1 MLNFDWLLNNCPI
14 WPFLLH
20 DTVCNGSNGYM
31 TDHEWSP
38 ICSFIVP
45 VITKSDECEEG
56 DWFVDHIQG

>member
-1 MLNFDWLLNNCPI
+1 MLNFDWLLNCPI
-14 WPFLLH
+14 WPFLLR

-38 ICSFIVP
+38 ICSLIIP

-56 DWFVDHIQG
+56 D